1 MSALGDV
8 VSWFGDSAHW
18 QGRRGVPTRLWE
30 HLRYS
35 VSAVA
40 AAAVVMGPIAAW
52 LGHRRRFGTFAIN
65 VANIGQTLPSFA
77 ILVLLVQLVEFRKLP
92 FIGSLALFL
101 AMFLL
106 AIPPIFVNTYT
117 GVAQVEDPL
126 RDAARGSGMS
136 GWQQLLRVEIP
147 VASPVL
153 LTGLRIAFVQVI
165 ATATLGAYLG
175 GGGLGRYIIDGF
187 SVRDYTQV
195 FAGAILV
202 AALAL
207 LADRVLATLQQR
219 LPVQRVRGDRRA
231 FARPIA

>member
-1 MSALGDV
+1 
-8 VSWFGDSAHW
+8 
-18 QGRRGVPTRLWE
+18 
-30 HLRYS
+30 
-35 VSAVA
+35 
-40 AAAVVMGPIAAW
+40 
-52 LGHRRRFGTFAIN
+52 
-65 VANIGQTLPSFA
+65 
-77 ILVLLVQLVEFRKLP
+77 
-92 FIGSLALFL
+92 
-101 AMFLL
+101 
-106 AIPPIFVNTYT
+106 
-117 GVAQVEDPL
+117 
-126 RDAARGSGMS
+126 
-136 GWQQLLRVEIP
+136 
-147 VASPVL
+147 VL

-231 FARPIA
+231 FTRPIA